1 VSDLVDPR
9 RTCWCR
15 PDKYYCVFILLVIL
29 ISSAESAAIGINKL
43 MMINYYAF
51 LVFLWALYSRERDND
66 NEKLYTYMCITTN
79 QPDTESNPNPNPN
92 PDPAT
97 KQHEVVSIQLNIE
110 KLIRDND
117 ITPLLLLTNYD

>member
-1 VSDLVDPR
+1 M
-9 RTCWCR
+9 T
-15 PDKYYCVFILLVIL
+15 
-29 ISSAESAAIGINKL
+29 
-43 MMINYYAF
+43 
-51 LVFLWALYSRERDND
+51 

-92 PDPAT
+92 PDPAI

-117 ITPLLLLTNYD
+117 ITPFLLLTNYD